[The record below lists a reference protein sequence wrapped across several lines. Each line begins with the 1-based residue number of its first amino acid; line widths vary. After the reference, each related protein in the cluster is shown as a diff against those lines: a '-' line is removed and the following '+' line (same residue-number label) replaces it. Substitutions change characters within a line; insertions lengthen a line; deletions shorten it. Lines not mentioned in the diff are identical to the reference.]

1 MKSLSKVFAII
12 ALLATVVSSAD
23 AQTEGG
29 VGIGTRTPNSS
40 SMLEVYAT
48 DKGVLLPRVALT
60 GIADIT
66 TINSPVNSMIVYNS
80 TITNLAMPAGYYY
93 WNANAAPARWTR
105 LIVDGDITN
114 GLEVKDGKVMLGGA
128 LTAATTIT
136 TDATKTLSIKGLISG
151 TTADKLMVV
160 TDDGVVKI
168 INATADNTAGTLVA
182 RDVNGSFKAQD
193 ITAQGNVA
201 VNAGNLTVGSTTK
214 VGAITLHDAAA
225 GTNAIGIKAPN
236 AVTPY
241 ILTLPDAQ
249 AAAGQVL
256 TSKDENGT
264 LIWTSVAPVEV
275 GDANNTLRWNGVTKT
290 WAKSSVLTNDGA
302 NIAISGKLAV
312 GGTTTLNDSLTVK
325 SHLAVTGT
333 TVLVDS
339 LLANKTLNVAG
350 ITKLGNKL
358 AVAGTTALNDSVTI
372 NKHLLVTGTTALSD
386 SLVANKTLDVAGI
399 TKLGSKL
406 AVGGTTAL
414 NDSVTINKHLLVTG
428 TTVLNDSVT
437 LASGK
442 KLIFTSDASNS
453 ISLVAPSAGVIGY
466 DLTLPA
472 KHATV
477 GQVLTSKDAAG
488 TLIWTS
494 VAPVDTATVDG
505 NTLRWDAT
513 NKKWAESSALINDGA
528 NIAISGKLAVGGTT
542 TLNDSL
548 TVKSH
553 LAVTGT
559 TVLLDSL
566 LANKTLDVAG
576 ITKLGSKLAV
586 GGTTAL
592 NDSVTINKHLLVTG
606 TTVLADSLIANKT
619 LDVAGITKLGSK
631 LAVAGTTALNDSV
644 TVNKH
649 LLVTGTTAL
658 ADSLVANKTLN
669 VAGITK
675 LGSKLAVAGT
685 TALNDSVTINKHLLV
700 TGTTALADSL
710 VANKTLDVAGITKLG
725 NKLAVGGT
733 TALND
738 SVTINK
744 HLLVTGTTVLND
756 SVTLASGK
764 KLIFASDAS
773 NSISLVAPSTGVIGY
788 DLTLPAKHATVGQVL
803 TSKDAAGTLVWTSV
817 APVDT
822 ATVDGNTLRW
832 DATNKK
838 WAESSALTNDGA
850 NIAISGKL
858 AVAGTTALN
867 DSVTINKHLLV
878 TGTTALADSLIANK
892 TLDVVGITKL
902 GSKLSVGGTTALNDS
917 VTINKHLLVAGTTAL
932 ADSLVAN
939 KTLNVAGITKLGN
952 KLSVGGTTA
961 LNDSVTINKHLLVTG
976 TTALADSLVAN
987 KTLDVAGITKLGNKL
1002 SVGGTTALNDSVT
1015 INKHLLVTGTTA
1027 LADSLVANKT
1037 LDVAGITKLGNKLAV
1052 GGTTALND
1060 SVTIN
1065 KHLLVTGTTVLNDSV
1080 TLASGKKLIFASDAS
1095 NSISLVAPSTGVI
1108 GYDLTLPAKHATVG
1122 QVLTS
1127 KDAAGTLVWTSVAP
1141 VDTATVDGN
1150 TLRWDAT
1157 NKKWAESSALNN
1169 DGANIAISGK
1179 LAVAGTTALNDSV
1192 TVNKHLLVTGT
1203 TALADSLV
1211 ANKTLNVAGITKLGS
1226 KLAVGGTTALNDS
1239 VTINKH
1245 LLVAGTTALADSL
1258 IANKTLDVAGITK
1271 LGSKLAVGGTTALND
1286 SVTINKHLLVTGTT
1300 ALSDSLIA
1308 NKTLDVAGIT
1318 KLGSKLAVGG
1328 TTTLNDS
1335 LTVKSHLA
1343 VTGTTAL
1350 ADSLVANKTLNV
1362 AGITKLGSK
1371 LAVGGT
1377 TALNDSVTINKHLL
1391 VTGTT
1396 VLNDSVTLASGKKLI
1411 FTSDASNSIS
1421 LVAPSTGVTGYD
1433 LTLPAKQATIGQVLT
1448 SSDAAGTLT
1457 WATPSAAFN
1466 DIKAATAANTPI
1478 DNTNFAQGWDW
1489 STATTENPLTITTNA
1504 LTTGSAL
1511 TINANA
1517 LTTGSA
1523 LSVSST
1529 SAVNEGTNGL
1539 LYVANKTATT
1549 TGTIARLEANTTA
1562 GAGLTVLANG
1572 NVGVGTATPV
1582 ATFHNAGSTILGL
1595 TTASNLSAFEAL
1607 TADKVNNYS
1616 GVVITQTDN
1625 DTYSALPTLTAASEG
1640 QIYTVVNS
1648 ASSTNIVSME
1658 GFPIARGSSA
1668 TFMYDGTQ
1676 WITPYSLISAV
1687 NGTNLFS
1694 SAIGGGFGVDWTR
1707 NSIFLGVSAG
1717 RGAALASSSNF
1728 LGEYAGY
1735 DATRASNSNFFGTFA
1750 GGSATKATYSNFLGY
1765 HAGYGATEATK
1776 SNFMGL
1782 YAGSY
1787 AKDASYSTLLGYK
1800 VANENESGPDH
1811 IGTNNIIIGTN
1822 ITLPNATK
1830 NSINIGG
1837 VLFGTG
1843 TNADSTAT
1851 TPVSAA
1857 VTGGKIG
1864 IGVVAPAAV
1873 LHLAAGTAEAG
1884 TAPLKLTE
1892 GVKLTTAE
1900 KGALE
1905 YDGTH
1910 LYFTPVGTRYQLDQ
1924 QSISVGA
1931 PINATDNNGATIG
1944 SGFLSLELADATH
1957 PGIVSA
1963 GAQIFAGPKTF
1974 TDNISLYAGKTL
1986 NLVGSSNGLATV
1998 SLSAPSVVKN
2008 AYTLTL
2014 PDDKPAVGQVLSSN
2028 DAAGTL
2034 QWATLSSSLSGLTDA
2049 TVDHSIDNKNYAQTW
2064 NWSTATTQNPL
2075 SITADALTTG
2085 SALSISSVS
2094 TGLTTGGLLTLT
2106 GKVAAA
2112 TAKGLLNVVNNAAST
2127 SGTVATIQA
2136 NTTAGAGLT
2145 VLANGNVGV
2154 GTATPAA
2161 TFHNAGPTIL
2171 GMLKK
2176 DNPTATPYAPAAKD
2190 LVDIYSGLIVNQTVN
2205 IGTVRLP
2212 APTNDTAGRIFTI
2225 ANSSGSLFPVYDN
2238 VCYNV
2243 INPGQLVSYVW
2254 DGAKWTASSTINS
2267 IVKTTVNYTVKLTDE
2282 TILAQP
2288 ALNGTITITLPNAWA
2303 GNAGQRYT
2311 VKNITA
2317 TPAANSADV
2326 PGVVKVITTGAQ
2338 IEDNT
2343 YNVGVSGSLPYQGW
2357 TFQSDGTTWWIVARI

>member
-386 SLVANKTLDVAGI
+386 SLVANKTLD
-399 TKLGSKL
+399 
-406 AVGGTTAL
+406 
-414 NDSVTINKHLLVTG
+414 
-428 TTVLNDSVT
+428 
-437 LASGK
+437 
-442 KLIFTSDASNS
+442 
-453 ISLVAPSAGVIGY
+453 
-466 DLTLPA
+466 
-472 KHATV
+472 
-477 GQVLTSKDAAG
+477 
-488 TLIWTS
+488 
-494 VAPVDTATVDG
+494 
-505 NTLRWDAT
+505 
-513 NKKWAESSALINDGA
+513 
-528 NIAISGKLAVGGTT
+528 
-542 TLNDSL
+542 
-548 TVKSH
+548 
-553 LAVTGT
+553 
-559 TVLLDSL
+559 
-566 LANKTLDVAG
+566 
-576 ITKLGSKLAV
+576 
-586 GGTTAL
+586 
-592 NDSVTINKHLLVTG
+592 
-606 TTVLADSLIANKT
+606 
-619 LDVAGITKLGSK
+619 
-631 LAVAGTTALNDSV
+631 
-644 TVNKH
+644 
-649 LLVTGTTAL
+649 
-658 ADSLVANKTLN
+658 
-669 VAGITK
+669 
-675 LGSKLAVAGT
+675 
-685 TALNDSVTINKHLLV
+685 
-700 TGTTALADSL
+700 
-710 VANKTLDVAGITKLG
+710 
-725 NKLAVGGT
+725 
-733 TALND
+733 
-738 SVTINK
+738 
-744 HLLVTGTTVLND
+744 
-756 SVTLASGK
+756 
-764 KLIFASDAS
+764 
-773 NSISLVAPSTGVIGY
+773 
-788 DLTLPAKHATVGQVL
+788 
-803 TSKDAAGTLVWTSV
+803 
-817 APVDT
+817 
-822 ATVDGNTLRW
+822 
-832 DATNKK
+832 
-838 WAESSALTNDGA
+838 
-850 NIAISGKL
+850 
-858 AVAGTTALN
+858 
-867 DSVTINKHLLV
+867 
-878 TGTTALADSLIANK
+878 
-892 TLDVVGITKL
+892 
-902 GSKLSVGGTTALNDS
+902 
-917 VTINKHLLVAGTTAL
+917 
-932 ADSLVAN
+932 
-939 KTLNVAGITKLGN
+939 
-952 KLSVGGTTA
+952 
-961 LNDSVTINKHLLVTG
+961 
-976 TTALADSLVAN
+976 
-987 KTLDVAGITKLGNKL
+987 
-1002 SVGGTTALNDSVT
+1002 
-1015 INKHLLVTGTTA
+1015 
-1027 LADSLVANKT
+1027 
-1037 LDVAGITKLGNKLAV
+1037 
-1052 GGTTALND
+1052 
-1060 SVTIN
+1060 
-1065 KHLLVTGTTVLNDSV
+1065 
-1080 TLASGKKLIFASDAS
+1080 
-1095 NSISLVAPSTGVI
+1095 
-1108 GYDLTLPAKHATVG
+1108 
-1122 QVLTS
+1122 
-1127 KDAAGTLVWTSVAP
+1127 
-1141 VDTATVDGN
+1141 
-1150 TLRWDAT
+1150 
-1157 NKKWAESSALNN
+1157 
-1169 DGANIAISGK
+1169 
-1179 LAVAGTTALNDSV
+1179 
-1192 TVNKHLLVTGT
+1192 
-1203 TALADSLV
+1203 
-1211 ANKTLNVAGITKLGS
+1211 
-1226 KLAVGGTTALNDS
+1226 
-1239 VTINKH
+1239 
-1245 LLVAGTTALADSL
+1245 
-1258 IANKTLDVAGITK
+1258 
-1271 LGSKLAVGGTTALND
+1271 
-1286 SVTINKHLLVTGTT
+1286 
-1300 ALSDSLIA
+1300 
-1308 NKTLDVAGIT
+1308 
-1318 KLGSKLAVGG
+1318 
-1328 TTTLNDS
+1328 
-1335 LTVKSHLA
+1335 
-1343 VTGTTAL
+1343 
-1350 ADSLVANKTLNV
+1350 V